1 MNDLRKK
8 IMKMDAAP
16 SNAEQVA
23 HWVWGLSYVLE
34 STGRNC
40 LEVARGLE
48 KYHREALE
56 YKKNGDDK
64 SAIKLFNKLSKIPIM
79 KELNLNP
86 NNIV

>member
-1 MNDLRKK
+1 MNNLRKK

-48 KYHREALE
+48 KYRREALE